1 LNTTPTGPRQA
12 GGPLTLTITPIG
24 VVCGG
29 RVEATK
35 DGWGGNRSRLELDA
49 SRFSADC
56 LLGLDALSHIEVVF
70 YFHVDDDEPIE
81 TGARHPRGRLDW
93 PRVGIFAQRG
103 RMRPNRLGVSV
114 CRVVGVD
121 VDGLAIEVE
130 GLDAVDDTPLIDIK
144 PVWSGYL
151 PRGALREPAWAQ
163 ELMAGYW

>member
-1 LNTTPTGPRQA
+1 MENPAPIA
-12 GGPLTLTITPIG
+12 LTMTPIG
-24 VVCGG
+24 HVRGG
-29 RVEATK
+29 RTEATK

-151 PRGALREPAWAQ
+151 PRGTLREPAWAL